1 MERQKCSRV
10 IHRCPAAKATN
21 PWPFSH
27 ANNNILSPESMLK
40 ISNRIIKGTS
50 LPQTNIVKG
59 FRKTWTAIWMNIFN
73 TKRSALFNFQTFFV
87 ILLAIIVPWAHWLAF
102 EIFPTHARQKIDICI
117 ECVGYFHFA
126 YKCAALSVYSVIG
139 ESLPDFNPLRFIETS
154 MKPAK
159 HPCFHSSFVKKL
171 VPNAKFI

>member
-1 MERQKCSRV
+1 
-10 IHRCPAAKATN
+10 
-21 PWPFSH
+21 
-27 ANNNILSPESMLK
+27 
-40 ISNRIIKGTS
+40 
-50 LPQTNIVKG
+50 
-59 FRKTWTAIWMNIFN
+59 MNIFN

-139 ESLPDFNPLRFIETS
+139 ESAGLQSPKIYRNKHETCKAPLLSFLIRKKACSKCQIHLKKAIHQARIHFKLFFPYLLSRIDTQRHYITLNFIQ
-154 MKPAK
+154 
-159 HPCFHSSFVKKL
+159 
-171 VPNAKFI
+171 